1 MESVLKK
8 KRKVYVP
15 LVLLQT
21 TCKTVIGQNLDL
33 ITAPTDR
40 INFAAY
46 TIDRYN
52 AIVQY
57 KTAYYS
63 FYLPVACALY
73 MVRMLPSLSLYM
85 SVTLFMLWC

>member
-1 MESVLKK
+1 
-8 KRKVYVP
+8 
-15 LVLLQT
+15 
-21 TCKTVIGQNLDL
+21 VIGQNLDL

-40 INFAAY
+40 NNFAAY

-73 MVRMLPSLSLYM
+73 MVLNIFYLLIICFSDISGI
-85 SVTLFMLWC
+85 